1 MSLSFLKPK
10 KHDLSGLVAA
20 IAANTR
26 DDTLRRFLP
35 EEAWPVLASYL
46 IPEDMQRGHVLISQ
60 GALDRTLYFIEK
72 GSLRV
77 HYGDQAGQVHIAT
90 LGAGAVVGEGA
101 FFSHIERNATVQALE
116 PSRVWGLTPERF
128 DRMAKEHT
136 AVALSLS
143 MTLGAILSTRMLDIS
158 KRVAVT

>member
-10 KHDLSGLVAA
+10 KPDVSKLVAV

-26 DDTLRRFLP
+26 DDTLNRFLP
-35 EEAWPVLASYL
+35 EEAWPILADYL
-46 IPEDMQRGHVLISQ
+46 APEDIQRGHVLMSQ
-60 GALDRTLYFIEK
+60 GALDRTLYFIET

-77 HYGDQAGQVHIAT
+77 HYGDKAGQVHVAT
-90 LGAGAVVGEGA
+90 LGAGSVVGEGA

-128 DRMAKEHT
+128 DQLSKQHT
-136 AVALSLS
+136 QVALSLS

>member
-1 MSLSFLKPK
+1 MR
-10 KHDLSGLVAA
+10 
-20 IAANTR
+20 TR
-26 DDTLRRFLP
+26 MVPFDALLPRLRR
-35 EEAWPVLASYL
+35 VVRQASGEL
-46 IPEDMQRGHVLISQ
+46 GKQVALKLDGAQ

-77 HYGDQAGQVHIAT
+77 HYGDQAGQVHVAT

-128 DRMAKEHT
+128 DQLSKEHT

>member
-10 KHDLSGLVAA
+10 KHDVTPLVAA

-26 DDTLRRFLP
+26 DDTLKRFLP
-35 EEAWPVLASYL
+35 EESWPVLAGYL
-46 IPEDMQRGHVLISQ
+46 SPEDIQRGHVLISQ
-60 GALDRTLYFIEK
+60 GALDRTLYFIES

-77 HYGDQAGQVHIAT
+77 HYGDRNGQVHVAT
-90 LGAGAVVGEGA
+90 LGSGSVVGEGA

-116 PSRVWGLTPERF
+116 PTRVWGLTPERF
-128 DRMAKEHT
+128 EQMSKEHT
-136 AVALSLS
+136 GAALSLS

-158 KRVAVT
+158 KRVAIT